1 MSSADST
8 EIVKTDDSSLV
19 LDLDKSLSD
28 SISKK
33 FSNIEITYVKPDRI
47 RVNVKK
53 EEIIDVATFIRDE
66 LNFDHAESVSGVDYP
81 EDKQI

>member
-1 MSSADST
+1 MSSADNT

-19 LDLDKSLSD
+19 PDLDKSLSD

-53 EEIIDVATFIRDE
+53 KKLLMLQLLFVMNLILITP
-66 LNFDHAESVSGVDYP
+66 N
-81 EDKQI
+81 Q